1 MKRLTRQGD
10 GGGRLVLVIEDD
22 GDVVMSIQPPTKEQG
37 HFEFC
42 TGAGGGRS
50 PKVLRA
56 LKALAEAIE
65 EENTTGRYPHHA

>member
-1 MKRLTRQGD
+1 MKRITRQGD
-10 GGGRLVLVIEDD
+10 SGGRLVLVVEDD
-22 GDVVMSIQPPTKEQG
+22 GDVVLQIQQPAEAG

-56 LKALAEAIE
+56 LKALAEAME
-65 EENTTGRYPHHA
+65 EENTAGRHPHMA

>member
-10 GGGRLVLVIEDD
+10 GGGRLVVVIEDD
-22 GDVVMSIQPPTKEQG
+22 GDVVLDLTPPKGG

-42 TGAGGGRS
+42 TGMGGGRS

-56 LKALAEAIE
+56 LHALAKAME
-65 EENTTGRYPHHA
+65 EENTSGKYPDLI